1 MIGLIDGLKIGAGAA
16 GGFLVALALSVTVW
30 QPSAKREAIAS
41 ERAVQLAKSMS
52 IIQKR
57 TKTDAAVNQLDD
69 GALCRELGGVWNQA
83 DNVCN

>member
-16 GGFLVALALSVTVW
+16 GGFLVALALSVTAW

-41 ERAVQLAKSMS
+41 ERAAQLAKFIS

-57 TKTDAAVNQLDD
+57 TKTDAAVSKLDNRF
-69 GALCRELGGVWNQA
+69 LCLELGGLP
-83 DNVCN
+83 DECDRY